1 MGIEITKDLLKKIYN
16 NYDKNKDKIPQKEI
30 KKVKLKGID
39 IFKNNVKN
47 TYNKEKYII
56 KNKIKK
62 EIDNKKESK
71 NDDKDG
77 EVNNKI
83 NNILFRKHKS
93 FDNIFNKD
101 FQKEFY
107 LSNKDSHFNNNNSF
121 DDNKSEN
128 SDYDDI
134 SNEPILLKR
143 TIKKKEN
150 NIKSIKLRN
159 SYYSKLIFS
168 NILTYKK
175 EPKITNIF
183 IYDWDDTLM
192 CTSFVAPAGILNLDD
207 LKPADKTN
215 MKNLDQLV
223 STLLTKSMEHGNV
236 FIITNA
242 AYGWVEYSAKKLYPM
257 TYNILKNIKMVDY
270 TSENDD
276 MLKIDRTFLSTDWSG
291 NTVLVVEY
299 TWKNTSDKT
308 TSFMWAVSTQCFQNG
323 VECDTALFCDD
334 VDSGDLMKDV
344 MPGYSITVREAYVIK
359 DMSDVTIKCNKYL
372 SSDAFLETT
381 VKLG

>member
-56 KNKIKK
+56 KNEIKK

-257 TYNILKNIKMVDY
+257 TYNILKNIKIVSARGMWEKKLPGDY
-270 TSENDD
+270 RQWKTKAFIETMKTSNINFYKTANIISFGDSIIELEASHKLKEMFADGYIKTIKFKESPQP
-276 MLKIDRTFLSTDWSG
+276 MELIKELKIITSQFDTITSNMRNLS
-291 NTVLVVEY
+291 VKVAKK
-299 TWKNTSDKT
+299 KN
-308 TSFMWAVSTQCFQNG
+308 
-323 VECDTALFCDD
+323 E
-334 VDSGDLMKDV
+334 
-344 MPGYSITVREAYVIK
+344 
-359 DMSDVTIKCNKYL
+359 
-372 SSDAFLETT
+372 
-381 VKLG
+381 

>member
-47 TYNKEKYII
+47 IYNKEKYII
-56 KNKIKK
+56 KNEIKK

-257 TYNILKNIKMVDY
+257 TYNILKNIKIVSARGMWEKKLPGDY
-270 TSENDD
+270 RQWKSKAFIETMKTSNINFYKTANIISFGDSIIELEASHKLKEMFADGYIKTIKFKESPQP
-276 MLKIDRTFLSTDWSG
+276 MELIKELKIITSQFDTITSNMRNLS
-291 NTVLVVEY
+291 VKVAKK
-299 TWKNTSDKT
+299 KN
-308 TSFMWAVSTQCFQNG
+308 
-323 VECDTALFCDD
+323 E
-334 VDSGDLMKDV
+334 
-344 MPGYSITVREAYVIK
+344 
-359 DMSDVTIKCNKYL
+359 
-372 SSDAFLETT
+372 
-381 VKLG
+381 

>member
-39 IFKNNVKN
+39 IFKNNIKN

-56 KNKIKK
+56 KNEIKK

-257 TYNILKNIKMVDY
+257 TYNILKNIKIVSARGMWEKKLPGDY
-270 TSENDD
+270 RQWKSKAFIETMKTSNINFYKTANIISFGDSIIELEASHKLKEMFADGYIKTIKFKESPQP
-276 MLKIDRTFLSTDWSG
+276 MELIKELKIITSQFDTITSNMRNLS
-291 NTVLVVEY
+291 VKVAKK
-299 TWKNTSDKT
+299 KN
-308 TSFMWAVSTQCFQNG
+308 
-323 VECDTALFCDD
+323 E
-334 VDSGDLMKDV
+334 
-344 MPGYSITVREAYVIK
+344 
-359 DMSDVTIKCNKYL
+359 
-372 SSDAFLETT
+372 
-381 VKLG
+381 

>member
-1 MGIEITKDLLKKIYN
+1 MGIEITKDLIKKIYN

-56 KNKIKK
+56 KNEIKK

-257 TYNILKNIKMVDY
+257 TYNILKNIKIVSARGMWEKKLPGDY
-270 TSENDD
+270 RQWKSKAFIETMKTSNINFYKTANIISFGDSIIELEASHKLKEMFADGYIKTIKFKESPQP
-276 MLKIDRTFLSTDWSG
+276 MELIKELKIITSQFDTITSNMRNLS
-291 NTVLVVEY
+291 VKVAKK
-299 TWKNTSDKT
+299 KN
-308 TSFMWAVSTQCFQNG
+308 
-323 VECDTALFCDD
+323 E
-334 VDSGDLMKDV
+334 
-344 MPGYSITVREAYVIK
+344 
-359 DMSDVTIKCNKYL
+359 
-372 SSDAFLETT
+372 
-381 VKLG
+381 

>member
-56 KNKIKK
+56 KNEIKK

-257 TYNILKNIKMVDY
+257 TYNILKNIKIVSARGMWEKKLPGDY
-270 TSENDD
+270 RQWKSKAFIETMKTSNINFYKTANIISFGDSIIELEASHKLKEIFADGYIKTIKFKESPQP
-276 MLKIDRTFLSTDWSG
+276 MELIKELKIITSQFDTITSNMRNLS
-291 NTVLVVEY
+291 VKVAKK
-299 TWKNTSDKT
+299 KN
-308 TSFMWAVSTQCFQNG
+308 
-323 VECDTALFCDD
+323 E
-334 VDSGDLMKDV
+334 
-344 MPGYSITVREAYVIK
+344 
-359 DMSDVTIKCNKYL
+359 
-372 SSDAFLETT
+372 
-381 VKLG
+381 

>member
-56 KNKIKK
+56 KNEIKK

-93 FDNIFNKD
+93 FDNIFNKE

-257 TYNILKNIKMVDY
+257 TYNILKNIKIVSARGMWEKKLPGDY
-270 TSENDD
+270 RQWKSKAFIETMKTSNINFYKTANIISFGDSIIELEASHKLKEMFADGYIKTIKFKESPQP
-276 MLKIDRTFLSTDWSG
+276 MELIKELKIITSQFDTITSNMRNLS
-291 NTVLVVEY
+291 VKVAKK
-299 TWKNTSDKT
+299 KN
-308 TSFMWAVSTQCFQNG
+308 
-323 VECDTALFCDD
+323 E
-334 VDSGDLMKDV
+334 
-344 MPGYSITVREAYVIK
+344 
-359 DMSDVTIKCNKYL
+359 
-372 SSDAFLETT
+372 
-381 VKLG
+381 

>member
-56 KNKIKK
+56 KNEIKK
-62 EIDNKKESK
+62 EIENQKQLKNNDKER
-71 NDDKDG
+71 

-83 NNILFRKHKS
+83 NNILFRRHKT
-93 FDNIFNKD
+93 FDNIFSKE
-101 FQKEFY
+101 FQKEFF
-107 LSNKDSHFNNNNSF
+107 LLNNDSHFNNNNSF

-143 TIKKKEN
+143 TIRKKEN

-175 EPKITNIF
+175 EPKVTNIF

-257 TYNILKNIKMVDY
+257 TYNILKNIKIVSARGMWEKKLPGDY
-270 TSENDD
+270 RQWKSKAFIETMKTSNINFYKTANIISFGDSIIELEASHKLKEIFADGYIKTIKFKESPQP
-276 MLKIDRTFLSTDWSG
+276 MELIKELKIITSQFDTITSNMRNLS
-291 NTVLVVEY
+291 VKVAKK
-299 TWKNTSDKT
+299 KN
-308 TSFMWAVSTQCFQNG
+308 
-323 VECDTALFCDD
+323 E
-334 VDSGDLMKDV
+334 
-344 MPGYSITVREAYVIK
+344 
-359 DMSDVTIKCNKYL
+359 
-372 SSDAFLETT
+372 
-381 VKLG
+381 

>member
-56 KNKIKK
+56 KNEIKK

-107 LSNKDSHFNNNNSF
+107 LSKKDSHFNNNNSF

-257 TYNILKNIKMVDY
+257 TYNILKNIKIVSARGMWEKKLPGDY
-270 TSENDD
+270 RQWKSKAFIETMKTSNINFYKTANIISFGDSIIELEASHKLKEMFADGYIKTIKFKESPQP
-276 MLKIDRTFLSTDWSG
+276 MELIKELKIITSQFDTITSNMRNLS
-291 NTVLVVEY
+291 VKVAKK
-299 TWKNTSDKT
+299 KN
-308 TSFMWAVSTQCFQNG
+308 
-323 VECDTALFCDD
+323 E
-334 VDSGDLMKDV
+334 
-344 MPGYSITVREAYVIK
+344 
-359 DMSDVTIKCNKYL
+359 
-372 SSDAFLETT
+372 
-381 VKLG
+381 

>member
-56 KNKIKK
+56 KNEIKK

-143 TIKKKEN
+143 TIKKKKN

-257 TYNILKNIKMVDY
+257 TYNILKNIKIVSARGMWEKKLPGDY
-270 TSENDD
+270 RQWKSKAFIETMKTSNINFYKTANIISFGDSIIELEASHKLKEIFADGYIKTIKFKESPQP
-276 MLKIDRTFLSTDWSG
+276 MELIKELKIITSQFDTITSNMRNLS
-291 NTVLVVEY
+291 VKVAKK
-299 TWKNTSDKT
+299 KN
-308 TSFMWAVSTQCFQNG
+308 
-323 VECDTALFCDD
+323 E
-334 VDSGDLMKDV
+334 
-344 MPGYSITVREAYVIK
+344 
-359 DMSDVTIKCNKYL
+359 
-372 SSDAFLETT
+372 
-381 VKLG
+381 